1 MKVTMASYVEDLV
14 KCGFLEMK
22 LPRKQRKLT
31 HKIWKRKWFV
41 LRRKSP
47 RGQPRLEYY
56 LTEKACSEG
65 RHRTSISL
73 EDLTSVSHAHSRTHN
88 HSFLLVGMEIK
99 LFLSAD
105 TEKES
110 LEWIQLIKEL
120 VLPEPKLYPSVQ
132 AGDIYGLHEVNVI
145 PTEDSDRLELTG
157 NYLMTVRKEYLCLH
171 SAKTG
176 ERVLEWELDH
186 LPRFRLQRLS
196 HLQDLDKVL
205 TFQAGRGC
213 KTGEGHFQFL
223 TQRGR
228 EILDCVKLQTQKL
241 ANMRQPLPHERHRRP
256 SIDSV
261 PCTRSSENETV
272 DSLTSNSFS

>member
-1 MKVTMASYVEDLV
+1 MKINMASYVEDLV

-47 RGQPRLEYY
+47 RGQARLEYY
-56 LTEKACSEG
+56 LSEKACSEG
-65 RHRTSISL
+65 RHRTSVSL
-73 EDLTSVSHAHSRTHN
+73 EDLTSVSKAHSRTHDF
-88 HSFLLVGMEIK
+88 SFLLVGVEIK

-105 TEKES
+105 SDKET

-132 AGDIYGLHEVNVI
+132 AGDIYGLYEVNVI
-145 PTEDSDRLELTG
+145 RTEDSDRLQLEG

-171 SAKTG
+171 CARTG
-176 ERVLEWELDH
+176 KRVLEWELDH

-205 TFQAGRGC
+205 TFQAASRC
-213 KTGEGHFQFL
+213 KTREGHFQFL
-223 TQRGR
+223 TQQGR
-228 EILDCVKLQTQKL
+228 EILECVKLQTQRL
-241 ANMRQPLPHERHRRP
+241 ASLRHLQQERQRRP
-256 SIDSV
+256 SLDSV

-272 DSLTSNSFS
+272 DSLTSTSFS

>member
-1 MKVTMASYVEDLV
+1 MKVDMASYVEDLV

-22 LPRKQRKLT
+22 LPRKQRRLT

-47 RGQPRLEYY
+47 RGQARLEYY

-65 RHRTSISL
+65 KHRTSISL
-73 EDLTSVSHAHSRTHN
+73 EDLTSVSKAHSRTHDY
-88 HSFLLVGMEIK
+88 SFVLEGPEVK

-105 TEKES
+105 SEKET

-120 VLPEPKLYPSVQ
+120 VLPEPKLYPSVK
-132 AGDIYGLHEVNVI
+132 AGDIYGLYEVNVI
-145 PTEDSDRLELTG
+145 PTDDSDRLELAG

-171 SAKTG
+171 CARTG
-176 ERVLEWELDH
+176 KRVVEWELDH
-186 LPRFRLQRLS
+186 LPRFRLQRVS

-205 TFQAGRGC
+205 TFQAASGC

-223 TQRGR
+223 TQQGR
-228 EILDCVKLQTQKL
+228 EILECVKLQTQRL
-241 ANMRQPLPHERHRRP
+241 ANLRHLQHDRHRRP

-261 PCTRSSENETV
+261 PYTRSSENETV
-272 DSLTSNSFS
+272 DSLTSTSFS

>member
-1 MKVTMASYVEDLV
+1 
-14 KCGFLEMK
+14 
-22 LPRKQRKLT
+22 
-31 HKIWKRKWFV
+31 
-41 LRRKSP
+41 
-47 RGQPRLEYY
+47 
-56 LTEKACSEG
+56 
-65 RHRTSISL
+65 
-73 EDLTSVSHAHSRTHN
+73 
-88 HSFLLVGMEIK
+88 
-99 LFLSAD
+99 
-105 TEKES
+105 
-110 LEWIQLIKEL
+110 
-120 VLPEPKLYPSVQ
+120 
-132 AGDIYGLHEVNVI
+132 
-145 PTEDSDRLELTG
+145 
-157 NYLMTVRKEYLCLH
+157 MTVRKEYLCLH

-176 ERVLEWELDH
+176 ERVQEWELDH

-213 KTGEGHFQFL
+213 KTGEGHFKFL

>member
-1 MKVTMASYVEDLV
+1 MASYVEDLV

-47 RGQPRLEYY
+47 RGQARLEYY
-56 LTEKACSEG
+56 LSEKACSEG
-65 RHRTSISL
+65 RHRTSVSL
-73 EDLTSVSHAHSRTHN
+73 EDLTSVSKAHSRTHDF
-88 HSFLLVGMEIK
+88 SFLLVGVEIK

-105 TEKES
+105 SHKET

-132 AGDIYGLHEVNVI
+132 AGDIYGLYEVNVI
-145 PTEDSDRLELTG
+145 RTEDSDRLQLEG

-171 SAKTG
+171 CARTG
-176 ERVLEWELDH
+176 KRVLEWELDH

-205 TFQAGRGC
+205 MFQAASRC

-223 TQRGR
+223 TQQGR
-228 EILDCVKLQTQKL
+228 EILECVKLQTQRL
-241 ANMRQPLPHERHRRP
+241 ASLRHLQQERQRRP
-256 SIDSV
+256 SLDSV

-272 DSLTSNSFS
+272 DSLTSTSFS